1 MPKDGARGERSELL
15 KFALTFP
22 GAWEDH
28 PWGETVVK
36 VKTKIFVFLGSGG
49 EPLGLSVKL
58 PQSGTFALGLE
69 WVTPT
74 AYGLGKAGWVTAR
87 FARGQKAPLD
97 VLKKWI
103 DESYRAV
110 APTILLRELDGAVA
124 AAPPKGGKPSKA
136 KTAARKAGSDAR
148 PKAGRTRSRST
159 S

>member
-1 MPKDGARGERSELL
+1 MPKDSAGARAHAELVA
-15 KFALTFP
+15 FALAYP

-36 VKTKIFVFLGSGG
+36 VKTKIFVFLGSGD
-49 EPLGLSVKL
+49 EALGLSVKL

-87 FARGQKAPLD
+87 FAKGRKAPLD

-110 APTILLRELDGAVA
+110 APTKLLRELEGAPKP
-124 AAPPKGGKPSKA
+124 APKPAPRPRKSAPKSP
-136 KTAARKAGSDAR
+136 
-148 PKAGRTRSRST
+148 RTRSRSR